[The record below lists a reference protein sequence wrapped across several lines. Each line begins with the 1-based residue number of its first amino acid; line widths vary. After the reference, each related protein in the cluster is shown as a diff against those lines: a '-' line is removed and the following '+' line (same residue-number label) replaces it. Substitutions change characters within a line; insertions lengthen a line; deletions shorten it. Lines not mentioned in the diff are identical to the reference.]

1 LYKLLATEQIQQ
13 QQQHSGAQHGGLPRG
28 ASVRPITIAGVGT
41 GTQSSGSGKNGLTEM
56 WDRLVKGYLQEQ
68 YSFYVDLSRYCEHL
82 LRASCRA
89 GPEGVAQGALDAAQ
103 DLLDR
108 GIERVR
114 FLAPVQRPHAA
125 GYGVCCTDMLCL
137 HKQRGVTGGSG
148 SVGVPVKG
156 TRGHSTSRAPLV
168 SVLNVLSS
176 NADRDVTPALRQST
190 PSAATAAAKGG
201 SARASQPSGKENRV
215 HFQSD
220 EVEPPPPPPPP
231 LPVQRTNTAH
241 QPEWIA
247 PRQQSAAH
255 PPQLHSQP
263 AKPEYT
269 ALHGVVRRSWGDTGA
284 AVAEEV
290 ASHYHDSRGEDVQAR
305 YAQLLQRNKGSTPEP
320 TRSTVEQPSSSTM
333 LPPQQLEPC
342 QDTVY
347 LVPKR
352 APAPVYTPVATRGLD
367 HRSADQECT
376 PDSLELPAGSQEQ
389 LLHDIAGYAVD
400 DCPSQLAQEVE
411 AFLQRALQ
419 SRFVQRPVEDGSE
432 GAESGHRDEDNL
444 PAELLAT
451 AQEGEA
457 RFLLAAQAVQEQ
469 LENSDVARGLEEC
482 RAAQAAR
489 AEQPSAA
496 RPAAEGTGANIH
508 AMHVHIKGLTAQST
522 LRAVEVVTAY
532 KLHQS
537 LRVTAEELHQHT
549 AELADSARNTLLSR
563 RKETEAV
570 LRDARAGAVH
580 LRVLQ
585 HGLSRVQVRE
595 QTKPQLDRIRFK
607 QCVLCLFYRRCKA
620 GLRSCERRPMRC
632 PPQRSRHW
640 QIETQRWP
648 CVRRLKQTSS
658 KVTLRLT
665 AA

>member
-1 LYKLLATEQIQQ
+1 
-13 QQQHSGAQHGGLPRG
+13 
-28 ASVRPITIAGVGT
+28 
-41 GTQSSGSGKNGLTEM
+41 
-56 WDRLVKGYLQEQ
+56 
-68 YSFYVDLSRYCEHL
+68 
-82 LRASCRA
+82 
-89 GPEGVAQGALDAAQ
+89 
-103 DLLDR
+103 
-108 GIERVR
+108 
-114 FLAPVQRPHAA
+114 
-125 GYGVCCTDMLCL
+125 
-137 HKQRGVTGGSG
+137 
-148 SVGVPVKG
+148 
-156 TRGHSTSRAPLV
+156 
-168 SVLNVLSS
+168 VLNVLSS
-176 NADRDVTPALRQST
+176 NADRDVTPALRQSHEST

-220 EVEPPPPPPPP
+220 EVEPPPPPSPP
-231 LPVQRTNTAH
+231 LPVQHTNTAH

-247 PRQQSAAH
+247 PRQQSAAR

-284 AVAEEV
+284 AVAEEA

-305 YAQLLQRNKGSTPEP
+305 YAQLLQRNKGRTPEP
-320 TRSTVEQPSSSTM
+320 TVEQASSSTM
-333 LPPQQLEPC
+333 LPPQQREPF
-342 QDTVY
+342 QDTAYPVH
-347 LVPKR
+347 VR
-352 APAPVYTPVATRGLD
+352 VPAPVYTPVATRGQD
-367 HRSADQECT
+367 RRNADQECT
-376 PDSLELPAGSQEQ
+376 PDSLELPTGIQEQ
-389 LLHDIAGYAVD
+389 YLFDIASYAVD
-400 DCPSQLAQEVE
+400 DCPSELAQEVE

-419 SRFVQRPVEDGSE
+419 SSFVKKPVEDGSE
-432 GAESGHRDEDNL
+432 GAGSDHSDEDDL
-444 PAELLAT
+444 PAELLAIV
-451 AQEGEA
+451 QEGEA

-469 LENSDVARGLEEC
+469 LENSDAARALEDC

-489 AEQPSAA
+489 AEQPPAARSAA
-496 RPAAEGTGANIH
+496 EATGANIH
-508 AMHVHIKGLTAQST
+508 ALHVHIKGLTAQST
-522 LRAVEVVTAY
+522 LRAVEVVAAY

>member
-1 LYKLLATEQIQQ
+1 
-13 QQQHSGAQHGGLPRG
+13 
-28 ASVRPITIAGVGT
+28 
-41 GTQSSGSGKNGLTEM
+41 
-56 WDRLVKGYLQEQ
+56 VKGYLQEQ

-82 LRASCRA
+82 LRASCRV

-137 HKQRGVTGGSG
+137 RRSTNSSG
-148 SVGVPVKG
+148 SVGVAVKG
-156 TRGHSTSRAPLV
+156 SSGRSASRAPLV

-176 NADRDVTPALRQST
+176 NADRDVTPALRQSQEST
-190 PSAATAAAKGG
+190 PSTATAGALGVTATAKGVT
-201 SARASQPSGKENRV
+201 ARASQPSGKENRV

-247 PRQQSAAH
+247 PRQQSAAR

-263 AKPEYT
+263 ARPAHTE
-269 ALHGVVRRSWGDTGA
+269 LQGVVRRSWGDTGA
-284 AVAEEV
+284 AVAEEA
-290 ASHYHDSRGEDVQAR
+290 ASHYHDSRDEDVQAR
-305 YAQLLQRNKGSTPEP
+305 YAQLLQRNKGRTPEP
-320 TRSTVEQPSSSTM
+320 TRSTVEQASSSTM
-333 LPPQQLEPC
+333 LPPQQKKPF
-342 QDTVY
+342 QDTAYPVHVR
-347 LVPKR
+347 VPT
-352 APAPVYTPVATRGLD
+352 AVCTPVATRGPDL
-367 HRSADQECT
+367 RSQDQECT
-376 PDSLELPAGSQEQ
+376 PDSLELPAGIQEQ
-389 LLHDIAGYAVD
+389 LIHDIAGYAAD

-419 SRFVQRPVEDGSE
+419 TRFVQRPVEDGSE
-432 GAESGHRDEDNL
+432 GGESGHRDEDNL
-444 PAELLAT
+444 PAELLAI

-489 AEQPSAA
+489 AEQPPAGRPSAEA
-496 RPAAEGTGANIH
+496 TGANIH
-508 AMHVHIKGLTAQST
+508 ALHVHIKGLTAQST

-585 HGLSRVQVRE
+585 HGLSRVQVRKRDA
-595 QTKPQLDRIRFK
+595 T
-607 QCVLCLFYRRCKA
+607 A
-620 GLRSCERRPMRC
+620 GREC
-632 PPQRSRHW
+632 
-640 QIETQRWP
+640 I
-648 CVRRLKQTSS
+648 
-658 KVTLRLT
+658 
-665 AA
+665 